1 MAFQMP
7 CVPQLQFFGGG
18 QTQGHHDEV
27 NHGSNHKDDH
37 LAFDC

>member
-27 NHGSNHKDDH
+27 NHGYNHKDDH